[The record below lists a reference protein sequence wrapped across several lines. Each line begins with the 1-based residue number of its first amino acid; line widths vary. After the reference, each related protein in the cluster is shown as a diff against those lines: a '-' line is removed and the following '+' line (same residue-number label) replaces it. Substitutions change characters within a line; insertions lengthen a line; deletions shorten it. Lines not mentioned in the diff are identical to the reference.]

1 MVANNIDILIKTLYQ
16 RTGIK
21 AAKGDLDSLKY
32 SVNKNGQVVDSF
44 NKKFANTTD
53 VMKDM
58 GYQAKRF
65 RMEWLSILFGGMA
78 IQRVF
83 SQIGIAAKREFK
95 AATESTT
102 YWSSALGQTELAITA
117 INIALGE
124 AINQALTPFSEWLMG
139 SLENIINFIA
149 ENDKLIGKIIVFGEI
164 LGGLLAATGSFYLF
178 MLGLERVPLMMKA
191 IPASIGITFLIT
203 GIQEI
208 SEGNLFAGLSGIFAG
223 MGLFLTIMKGA
234 GGLGGGLL
242 AAGVILGIIDVI
254 KDGKVDFIKSLN
266 LAFLGGIAGF
276 YLGGPWGAGIGFVVT
291 MALTNLIVSD
301 YFKRAWRNFKETL
314 IQKESDT
321 TIDYSNGTPTLRAK
335 RQFGG
340 VIPAT
345 GLYKMHAG
353 EMVYNPSF
361 SSSVNVN
368 ATMSSSMDVAR
379 VANQVSS
386 VIMRDIKRSINP
398 ISKYG

>member
-1 MVANNIDILIKTLYQ
+1 
-16 RTGIK
+16 
-21 AAKGDLDSLKY
+21 
-32 SVNKNGQVVDSF
+32 
-44 NKKFANTTD
+44 
-53 VMKDM
+53 
-58 GYQAKRF
+58 
-65 RMEWLSILFGGMA
+65 
-78 IQRVF
+78 
-83 SQIGIAAKREFK
+83 
-95 AATESTT
+95 
-102 YWSSALGQTELAITA
+102 
-117 INIALGE
+117 
-124 AINQALTPFSEWLMG
+124 
-139 SLENIINFIA
+139 
-149 ENDKLIGKIIVFGEI
+149 
-164 LGGLLAATGSFYLF
+164 

-276 YLGGPWGAGIGFVVT
+276 YLGGPWGACIGFVVT

-314 IQKESDT
+314 IPKESDT

-368 ATMSSSMDVAR
+368 ATMSSSMR
-379 VANQVSS
+379 
-386 VIMRDIKRSINP
+386 
-398 ISKYG
+398 